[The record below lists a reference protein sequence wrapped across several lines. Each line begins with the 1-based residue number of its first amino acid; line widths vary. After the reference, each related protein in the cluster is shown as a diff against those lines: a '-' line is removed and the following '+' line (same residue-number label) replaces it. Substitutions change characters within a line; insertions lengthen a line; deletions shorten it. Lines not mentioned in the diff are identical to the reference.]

1 VRRATEADAARI
13 AALLAAAFAE
23 YEPFYTPAAFRAAT
37 PGTATILGRLR
48 EGPIW
53 IAESL
58 DGRAAGT
65 LSGVASEDELFLRSL
80 AVPPHAR
87 GDGGAAALL
96 AAAEKFA
103 LDAHCRRIRLSM
115 AAFLDAAT
123 RFYESRGFVRT
134 PDGPH
139 DFFGTPIFSLV
150 KRLSDVVRGSRSD
163 CAE

>member
-1 VRRATEADAARI
+1 VRRATEADAAGI

-37 PGTATILGRLR
+37 PEAAAILDRLS

-53 IAESL
+53 IAESD
-58 DGRAAGT
+58 DGRTAGT

-80 AVPPHAR
+80 AVSPQER
-87 GDGGAAALL
+87 GAGISAALL

-134 PDGPH
+134 TDGPH

-150 KRLSDVVRGSRSD
+150 KRLSDGVRG
-163 CAE
+163 